1 MKVIFLT
8 ISLCFVF
15 AASVIGQDTNN
26 QQIRTQNQNADDVIE
41 LEVSEIKITIEKPQ
55 VTLFSDRIK
64 PEFDDTNL
72 EKSFYREIVGEGE
85 KFVFEFK
92 NSKEPV
98 DQIDIKQLLNVH
110 K

>member
-1 MKVIFLT
+1 MRVILSAIIWCFFL
-8 ISLCFVF
+8 
-15 AASVIGQDTNN
+15 AASLVAQDRDQPT
-26 QQIRTQNQNADDVIE
+26 TPQNQAAGDVIE
-41 LEVSEIKITIEKPQ
+41 LDVSEIKITIEKPQ

-85 KFVFEFK
+85 KFMFKFK
-92 NSKEPV
+92 NSKEPEN
-98 DQIDIKQLLNVH
+98 QIDIKKLLNVH

>member
-1 MKVIFLT
+1 MRVVFLVIILSFL
-8 ISLCFVF
+8 L
-15 AASVIGQDTNN
+15 AGGLLAQDTNN
-26 QQIRTQNQNADDVIE
+26 PQVRTQNQTTDDVIE

-85 KFVFEFK
+85 KFVFDFK

-98 DQIDIKQLLNVH
+98 DQINIKQLLNVH